1 MKRIKQNITLDPK
14 VLEEI
19 RAMAE
24 GENRTVSNMA
34 EVLLKEALAAREQFE
49 EIFTD
54 GP

>member
-19 RAMAE
+19 REMAE
-24 GENRTVSNMA
+24 VENRTTSNLI

-49 EIFTD
+49 GIFD
-54 GP
+54 GQ